1 MAYPGNP
8 ELSPQAQERVMTA
21 FRQVVTKLQD
31 ENLEEALIGLEF
43 VLRLDP
49 TFAPA
54 HNLHQQLSAGS
65 AEIDLAEVISQLQ
78 APTTETINGLLVE
91 AVEDFNN
98 RDFEAAKKKVDEV
111 LLELPGHQEARQFL
125 GQVQEAFKTESQVG
139 QFLEQARQSLDGGDQ
154 QEAAN
159 FVMMAQALDPHHQGI
174 AAFLS
179 EIDRSGGMSHS
190 RAEHIEEPEPADE
203 PPVDHVEED
212 PSIFSAPT
220 ESSELFADEIDDG
233 AADEP
238 PPQPPAPGPENEVSS
253 GGSTPDFIAEEPTAA
268 QEPVFPPQEVEFE
281 AGGEL
286 EAAGDVADLFDAG
299 PSKAPPP
306 PPDDL
311 LTPSDPESI
320 IRDLL
325 ERGASAAADDDYASA
340 IDAWSRVFLI
350 DPSHEEAS
358 SRVEHIRHAKEE
370 LDRRFAPRLKDAT
383 AALEGG
389 EVAAAKSLVDQVL
402 AACPNHVDATR
413 LMERIEVDGPS
424 EDESV
429 MASDSDM
436 PDLEEDL
443 FTEDT
448 APAIGFEAEDLLTTD
463 DLEEEKETQ
472 EGAPVRRRS
481 LLRTVGLAAGGVLI
495 VLLTLWVGSLFLSS
509 DDSEDQAALVS
520 ALLRETQALFE
531 QNRVEEA
538 IHLLEEFPA
547 DEFSQPRIDRQL
559 KKFRAAMAPPTPT
572 PVPESFVT
580 AGSLLEE
587 GLWMAAYEE
596 VMAGLKAHP
605 RDPGLQDLR
614 DDILDIAP
622 DAATLY
628 SAISGRKYASAVSIA
643 ADLLEI
649 HPDQQDIHTA
659 YNRCLFNA
667 AMAELRAY
675 NLTAGERYLGE
686 LAARQPEDEEVGRVL
701 DFISSYKSR
710 PVDMQL
716 EIFIRSIAER

>member
-31 ENLEEALIGLEF
+31 GNREEALIGLEF

-54 HNLHQQLSAGS
+54 LNLHQQLSAGS
-65 AEIDLAEVISQLQ
+65 AEIDIADVISQLK
-78 APTTETINGLLVE
+78 APTTDTINGLLVE

-111 LLELPGHQEARQFL
+111 LLELPGHEEARQFL
-125 GQVQEAFKTESQVG
+125 AQVQEAFKVDSQVG
-139 QFLEQARQSLDGGDQ
+139 QFLEQARLSLDGGDQ

-159 FVMMAQALDPHHQGI
+159 FVMMAQALDPHHTGI
-174 AAFLS
+174 ASFLS

-190 RAEHIEEPEPADE
+190 RAEHIGEPDAAEESPADQ
-203 PPVDHVEED
+203 VEED
-212 PSIFSAPT
+212 PSVFSVPS
-220 ESSELFADEIDDG
+220 ESSELFADVIDDG
-233 AADEP
+233 PVDES
-238 PPQPPAPGPENEVSS
+238 PPQSPEPLPPNETRS
-253 GGSTPDFIAEEPTAA
+253 GSSTPDFDLEAPVSE
-268 QEPVFPPQEVEFE
+268 QEPVFPPQEVSFE
-281 AGGEL
+281 ETGESDAG
-286 EAAGDVADLFDAG
+286 GDVADLFDAG
-299 PSKAPPP
+299 PSPTPPP
-306 PPDDL
+306 QADEPFAS
-311 LTPSDPESI
+311 SDPESI
-320 IRDLL
+320 ISQLL
-325 ERGASAAADDDYASA
+325 ERGASAAAADDYASA

-358 SRVEHIRHAKEE
+358 SRVEHIRHAKDE
-370 LDRRFAPRLKDAT
+370 LDRRFAPQLDDA
-383 AALEGG
+383 ASALAGG
-389 EVAAAKSLVDQVL
+389 EIDAARSLVAQVL
-402 AACPNHVDATR
+402 AACPTHVDATS
-413 LMERIEVDGPS
+413 LMERIETDSPS
-424 EDESV
+424 EG
-429 MASDSDM
+429 AAPAASDM

-448 APAIGFEAEDLLTTD
+448 SSAIDFEAEDLLSLD
-463 DLEEEKETQ
+463 EPAEDAAVQ
-472 EGAPVRRRS
+472 ERAPVRRRPPW
-481 LLRTVGLAAGGVLI
+481 RIVGFAAGGVLI
-495 VLLTLWVGSLFLSS
+495 VLLGLWIGSLILSS
-509 DDSEDQAALVS
+509 DGTEDQAAAVS
-520 ALLRETQALFE
+520 ALLRETQTLFE

-559 KKFRAAMAPPTPT
+559 KKFRAALAPPTPT
-572 PVPESFVT
+572 PVPQSSVT

-596 VMAGLKAHP
+596 VMSGLRAHP
-605 RDPGLQDLR
+605 LDPGLADLR
-614 DDILDIAP
+614 DDILEIES

-628 SAISGRKYASAVSIA
+628 TATSSGRYASAVSIA

-649 HPDQQDIHTA
+649 HPDQQDVQSI
-659 YNRCLFNA
+659 YDRCLFNA

-675 NLTAGERYLGE
+675 NLTAGERFLGE
-686 LAARQPEDEEVGRVL
+686 LAQRQPEDEEVRRVL

-716 EIFIRSIAER
+716 EIFIRSISER

>member
-31 ENLEEALIGLEF
+31 GNREEALIGLEF

-54 HNLHQQLSAGS
+54 LNLHQQLSAGS
-65 AEIDLAEVISQLQ
+65 AEIDLGEVISQLQ
-78 APTTETINGLLVE
+78 APTTETIDGLLVE

-111 LLELPGHQEARQFL
+111 LLELPGHQEARLFL
-125 GQVQEAFKTESQVG
+125 AQVQEAFKVDSQVC
-139 QFLEQARQSLDGGDQ
+139 QFLEQARLSLDGGDQ

-159 FVMMAQALDPHHQGI
+159 FVMMAQALDPHHPGI

-190 RAEHIEEPEPADE
+190 RAEHIGEPEAAE
-203 PPVDHVEED
+203 KPPVDHVEED
-212 PSIFSAPT
+212 PSVFSVPS
-220 ESSELFADEIDDG
+220 ESSELFADVIDDG
-233 AADEP
+233 PSIESP
-238 PPQPPAPGPENEVSS
+238 PPPPSPGPQDETGS
-253 GGSTPDFIAEEPTAA
+253 GSSTPDFDVEEPVVEH
-268 QEPVFPPQEVEFE
+268 EPVFPPQEFE
-281 AGGEL
+281 EEGES
-286 EAAGDVADLFDAG
+286 EAVGDVADLFDSG
-299 PSKAPPP
+299 PSQAPPP
-306 PPDDL
+306 PADEPL
-311 LTPSDPESI
+311 APFDPESI

-325 ERGASAAADDDYASA
+325 ERGASAAAADDYASA

-370 LDRRFAPRLKDAT
+370 LDRRFAPQLEDAAT
-383 AALEGG
+383 ALAGG
-389 EVAAAKSLVDQVL
+389 ETDAAKNLVDQVL
-402 AACPNHVDATR
+402 AACPTHVDATS
-413 LMERIEVDGPS
+413 LMERIEADSPPGG
-424 EDESV
+424 ESAV
-429 MASDSDM
+429 PSDM
-436 PDLEEDL
+436 PDLEDDL

-448 APAIGFEAEDLLTTD
+448 ASAIDFEAEDLLTVD
-463 DLEEEKETQ
+463 DLTEDAPVQ
-472 EGAPVRRRS
+472 ESAPVRRRS
-481 LLRTVGLAAGGVLI
+481 LWRTVGVAAGGVLI
-495 VLLTLWVGSLFLSS
+495 VLLGLWVGSLLLSS
-509 DDSEDQAALVS
+509 DDTEDQAAAVS
-520 ALLRETQALFE
+520 ALLRETQTLFE

-559 KKFRAAMAPPTPT
+559 NKFRESMAPPTPT
-572 PVPESFVT
+572 PVPQSFTT

-596 VMAGLKAHP
+596 VMSGLRAHP
-605 RDPGLQDLR
+605 HDPGLEDLR
-614 DDILDIAP
+614 DDILDIES
-622 DAATLY
+622 DAATLHT
-628 SAISGRKYASAVSIA
+628 ATSGRKFASAVSIA

-649 HPDQQDIHTA
+649 HPDQQDVNTI
-659 YNRCLFNA
+659 YDRCLFNA

-686 LAARQPEDEEVGRVL
+686 LAVRQPEDEEARRVL